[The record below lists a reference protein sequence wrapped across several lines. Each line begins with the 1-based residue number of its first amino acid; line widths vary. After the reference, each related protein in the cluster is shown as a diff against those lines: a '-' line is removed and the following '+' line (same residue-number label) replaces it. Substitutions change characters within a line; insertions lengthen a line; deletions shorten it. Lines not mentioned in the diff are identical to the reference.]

1 MESEKK
7 IKTQFR
13 MRKHRAIK
21 YCSICRLCGK
31 PEAFCSCSKEFS
43 KFSIFI
49 RLLVISHGLVQGF
62 STTGSRPGNGSWQIS
77 ETNSKLNLDPVST
90 QCKSVFSEMTIIIT
104 KQGNLMALF
113 SNLLSGHYKLN
124 LPVIGITVCESTVQ
138 SNLS

>member
-1 MESEKK
+1 
-7 IKTQFR
+7 

-62 STTGSRPGNGSWQIS
+62 STAGSRPGNGSWQIS

-90 QCKSVFSEMTIIIT
+90 QLQFLCKSVFSEMAIIIT

-113 SNLLSGHYKLN
+113 SKLVLGSLQIEFTCYRYN
-124 LPVIGITVCESTVQ
+124 SLRKYCTVKPELRATSE
-138 SNLS
+138 